1 MKLTLLIR
9 TAFAALAKN
18 KFRTFLTMLGIVIGT
33 SAIILMQAI
42 GAGTSNDIKSKISEL
57 GSNIII
63 VSPSAVSEGG
73 LNQGAG
79 TGLTLKM
86 KDVRA
91 LQQYAL
97 HLAKSSPLTSVP
109 AQVKYG
115 KENWN
120 TSLFGV
126 SEDYLTIRNITLTK
140 GVNFTVQ
147 HIAASAKVCLI
158 GKTVQA
164 ALFKNSDPLGKIIR
178 TDKVPLRVIGTLGEK
193 GQTGFGHD
201 QDDIILIPYSCM
213 QSRITGSE
221 YLQQIFC
228 SAQSEEAISVARAEI
243 ETVLRS
249 KHGMANSEASDF
261 TINTQSE
268 ITSTA
273 KTITSTLSYLL
284 GTMAGIAMLIGGI
297 GIMNIMLVSVRERT
311 REIGLRLAIGATTTD
326 VRRQLLVEAVVITL
340 SAGMFGVSIGV
351 GAGYLIE
358 YTLGWSI
365 IISLSSILITF
376 SITAGT
382 GIFFGWYPA
391 TKAAGLNP
399 IESLRYE

>member
-9 TAFAALAKN
+9 TAFVALAKN

-91 LQQYAL
+91 LQQYAR

-221 YLQQIFC
+221 YL
-228 SAQSEEAISVARAEI
+228 
-243 ETVLRS
+243 
-249 KHGMANSEASDF
+249 
-261 TINTQSE
+261 
-268 ITSTA
+268 
-273 KTITSTLSYLL
+273 
-284 GTMAGIAMLIGGI
+284 
-297 GIMNIMLVSVRERT
+297 
-311 REIGLRLAIGATTTD
+311 
-326 VRRQLLVEAVVITL
+326 
-340 SAGMFGVSIGV
+340 
-351 GAGYLIE
+351 
-358 YTLGWSI
+358 
-365 IISLSSILITF
+365 
-376 SITAGT
+376 
-382 GIFFGWYPA
+382 
-391 TKAAGLNP
+391 
-399 IESLRYE
+399 